1 MVEKEILMDTGKEAK
16 CLLVRYTGQLPFDR
30 CIPCVRSF
38 GRCFVLRTTFFS
50 LIIIMLAVMA
60 VDLASPLARLALA
73 LIVLLLALMGLE
85 INKETTNLVLSE
97 QKTRELLQEREKLL
111 ENASA
116 TSDFLE
122 TLFDSINEGI
132 MVIDSDYLITRVND
146 AAIHDLSLT
155 VDDCIGMQCYKVSHD
170 NNYPCEGPDD
180 PCPLREVFSTGKPFS
195 VTHTH
200 YDRDGNPL
208 FVEISATPLKGSN
221 GEVVQVIEVMRDV
234 TERKR
239 AEAALASE
247 KELLSVTLR
256 SIDDGVITTDKDGSV
271 IMLNKMAE
279 TLTGWSMEEA
289 VGKPLDTVFE
299 IVDEKT
305 RLPCDSLLEKV
316 IFRGVIIELPQNTV
330 LLSKD
335 GTERIIADSGA
346 PLRDSNSNIIGAVL
360 VFRDVTEQRI
370 NEAEA
375 AKAMKLESL
384 GILAGGIAH
393 DFNNLLAAVL
403 GNISLAKMY
412 GAGNEKLIPR
422 LEAVEKA
429 TSRAKDLTGQL
440 LTFSKGGEP
449 VKSLVV
455 ISDIIKDASEFAV
468 RGSNV
473 RCDIKLADG
482 LWPIKADP
490 GQVSQVIS
498 NLIINADQAM
508 PEGGVITVKGENEMI
523 GIGDK
528 LPLRPGNY
536 IKISIADQGC
546 GIAEENLD
554 RVFDPYFSTK
564 RKGSGIG
571 LATSYSII
579 KKHNGHIKAESI
591 NKQGA
596 TLQVYLPALPAGIPA
611 AASGQ
616 PQLHT
621 GGGRVLVMDDEEM
634 VRDMVGEQL
643 ILLGYEVEQAREGSE
658 AVALYEQAMKDDRPF
673 DLVIMDLTI
682 PGGMG
687 GKDAT
692 REILARDPDA
702 RVIVSSGYAQDPILA
717 DYRSYG
723 FKSILTKPY
732 RIEDLGNVVHELMRD
747 KENA

>member
-1 MVEKEILMDTGKEAK
+1 MDTGKEAK

-30 CIPCVRSF
+30 CAPCDRTL
-38 GRCFVLRTTFFS
+38 GRCFVFRTTFFS
-50 LIIIMLAVMA
+50 LIIIMLAVVA
-60 VDLASPLARLALA
+60 VDQASPLARVALS
-73 LIVLLLALMGLE
+73 LVILLLALMGLE
-85 INKETTNLVLSE
+85 INKETTKLIQSE
-97 QKTRELLQEREKLL
+97 QKTRELLEEREKLL
-111 ENASA
+111 KNAHE

-122 TLFDSINEGI
+122 TLFDSVNEGI
-132 MVIDSDYLITRVND
+132 MVIDRENRIIRAND

-155 VDDCIGMQCYKVSHD
+155 VDDCIGMRCYEVSHD
-170 NNYPCEGPDD
+170 SDFPCEGPDD
-180 PCPLREVFSTGKPFS
+180 PCPLREVFNTGKPFS

-200 YDRDGNPL
+200 YDKDGNSL
-208 FVEISATPLKGSN
+208 YVEISATPLKDSN
-221 GEVVQVIEVMRDV
+221 GEVIQVIEVMRDV

-239 AEAALASE
+239 AEDALAGE

-256 SIDDGVITTDKDGSV
+256 SIGDGVITADIDGNV

-279 TLTGWSMEEA
+279 TLTGWSQDDA
-289 VGKPLDTVFE
+289 AGKPLEKVFE

-305 RLPCDSLLEKV
+305 RQPCDSLVEKV
-316 IFRGVIIELPQNTV
+316 ISRGGIIELSKNSV
-330 LLSKD
+330 LVSKD

-346 PLRDSNSNIIGAVL
+346 PIRDWNSDIIGVVL

-370 NEAEA
+370 NEVEA

-403 GNISLAKMY
+403 GNVSLAKMY
-412 GAGNEKLIPR
+412 AAGNEKLVSR
-422 LEAVEKA
+422 LDAVVKA
-429 TSRAKDLTGQL
+429 TSRARDLTGQL
-440 LTFSKGGEP
+440 LTFSRGGEP

-455 ISDIIKDASEFAV
+455 VSDIIKDASEFAV

-490 GQVSQVIS
+490 GQISQVIS

-508 PEGGVITVKGENEMI
+508 PEGGVITVKGENEII

-528 LPLRPGNY
+528 LPLHPGNY
-536 IKISIADQGC
+536 IKISITDQGH
-546 GIAEENLD
+546 GISEENLD
-554 RVFDPYFSTK
+554 RIFDPYFSTK
-564 RKGSGIG
+564 RQGSGIG

-596 TLQVYLPALPAGIPA
+596 TLHVYLPALPAGIPA
-611 AASGQ
+611 AASGR

-634 VRDMVGEQL
+634 VRDMVREQL

-658 AVALYEQAMKDDRPF
+658 AVSLYEQAMKDNNPF
-673 DLVIMDLTI
+673 DIVIMDLTI

-692 REILARDPDA
+692 REISAIDPDA
-702 RVIVSSGYAQDPILA
+702 RIIVSSGYAQDPILA
-717 DYRSYG
+717 DYQSYG
-723 FKSILTKPY
+723 FKSILIKPY
-732 RIEDLGNVVHELMRD
+732 RIEELGKVVHELMRE
-747 KENA
+747 K